1 MKHEMVLHALALAEQ
16 GFKVFPITPLA
27 KSPPLIKDWQRR
39 ATTDPEII
47 KQFWLATPEAN
58 IGIHC
63 EGLLV
68 LDIDPKN
75 GGEESYAK
83 LDMMYGFPETMSVR
97 TPSGG
102 RHLYYRL
109 PEGHSGVP
117 NSVGTL
123 GAGLDVR
130 STGGYVVGPGSVIAA
145 GEYSSDE

>member
-1 MKHEMVLHALALAEQ
+1 MVRHALALAAR
-16 GFKVFPITPLA
+16 GFKVFPITPRA
-27 KSPPLIKDWQRR
+27 KAPPLIKDWQRR

-58 IGIHC
+58 IGVHC
-63 EGLLV
+63 EGLIV
-68 LDIDPKN
+68 IDVDPRK
-75 GGEESYAK
+75 GGEESFRE
-83 LDMMYGFPETMSVR
+83 LDRLNGFPPTLESR

-102 RHLYYRL
+102 RHLFYRL
-109 PEGHSGVP
+109 PEGHPGVP